1 MTVQAL
7 VFDLDGLIVDT
18 EGPAFES
25 WRSIYNEHGAEL
37 ELALWQAEIGSVAM
51 FDAVAHLESLTG
63 RTLDRTLLLERRRQL
78 KQTLSQDAQL
88 LPGVQALVD
97 AAEQAGL
104 KLGVA
109 SSSGREWVFGWL
121 ERTGLL
127 QRFDCVRTRDDV
139 ALPKPAP
146 DLYRSVA
153 DCLGVAPERCV
164 ALEDSPNGL
173 RAALA
178 AGMRCVV
185 VPTPLTTGLDFAG
198 AALELA
204 ALSELEL
211 PELLERLAVQGG
223 IEK

>member
-1 MTVQAL
+1 MTVEAL

-25 WRSIYNEHGAEL
+25 WRSIYGEHGADL
-37 ELALWQAEIGSVAM
+37 ELALWQAEIGTAAV
-51 FDAVAHLESLTG
+51 FDAVAHLEALTG
-63 RTLDRTLLLERRRQL
+63 RRLDREALLERRRQL
-78 KQTLSQDAQL
+78 KDTLSRDAAL
-88 LPGVQALVD
+88 MPGVLALVD
-97 AAEQAGL
+97 AAERAGL

-109 SSSGREWVFGWL
+109 SSSGREWVLGWL

-127 QRFDCVRTRDDV
+127 QRFGCVRTRDDV

-146 DLYRSVA
+146 DLYLGVA
-153 DCLGVAPERCV
+153 ECLGVAPDRCL

-185 VPTPLTTGLDFAG
+185 VPTPLTAGLDFAG
-198 AALELA
+198 AALELT
-204 ALSELEL
+204 ALSDLEL
-211 PELLERLAVQGG
+211 PELLERLAV
-223 IEK
+223 

>member
-1 MTVQAL
+1 MTVEAL

-18 EGPAFES
+18 EAPAFES
-25 WRSIYNEHGAEL
+25 WRSIYSQHGAEL
-37 ELALWQAEIGSVAM
+37 ELALWQAEIGTSSV

-63 RTLDRTLLLERRRQL
+63 RALDREALLQKRQQL
-78 KQTLSQDAQL
+78 KDTLSRDARL
-88 LPGVQALVD
+88 MPGVQALVD
-97 AAEQAGL
+97 AAEQSGL
-104 KLGVA
+104 RLGVA
-109 SSSGREWVFGWL
+109 SSSEREWVVGWL

-127 QRFDCVRTRDDV
+127 RRFRCVRTRDDV

-153 DCLGVAPERCV
+153 ECLGVAPERCL

-185 VPTPLTTGLDFAG
+185 VPTPLTAGLDFAG

-204 ALSELEL
+204 ALSDLEL
-211 PELLERLAVQGG
+211 PELLERLALPN
-223 IEK
+223 

>member
-1 MTVQAL
+1 MTVEAL

-18 EGPAFES
+18 EGPAYES
-25 WRSIYNEHGAEL
+25 WRSIYGEHGAEL
-37 ELALWQAEIGSVAM
+37 ELTLWQAEIGTAAV

-63 RTLDRTLLLERRRQL
+63 RALDREALLERRRQL
-78 KQTLSQDAQL
+78 KDTLSRDSRL
-88 LPGVQALVD
+88 MPGVQALVD
-97 AAEQAGL
+97 AAERAGL

-109 SSSGREWVFGWL
+109 SSSGREWVIGWL

-127 QRFDCVRTRDDV
+127 QRFHCVRTRDDV

-146 DLYRSVA
+146 DLYLGVA
-153 DCLGVAPERCV
+153 QCLGVAPERCV

-185 VPTPLTTGLDFAG
+185 VPTPLTAGLDFAG
-198 AALELA
+198 AALELS
-204 ALSELEL
+204 ALSDLEL
-211 PELLERLAVQGG
+211 PELLERLAVGNDVR
-223 IEK
+223 